1 MSLGS
6 SIVRTVTET
15 PTTTHSL
22 LVGLVETLNLNQ
34 LPRAGR
40 SRLGETQHAI
50 GLVRR
55 AGSWLTAEFRV
66 QRWLKGH

>member
-1 MSLGS
+1 MSEVSFPNTCPVCG
-6 SIVRTVTET
+6 TEVTDA
-15 PTTTHSL
+15 

-40 SRLGETQHAI
+40 SRLAETQHAI
-50 GLVRR
+50 GLARR
-55 AGSWLTAEFRV
+55 ADSWLTAEFRV